1 MTPTQSIT
9 TSITDTARKLFDAC
23 ESGKG
28 WAACKPYCHEGATFG
43 AQADA
48 LAGVTTLEQYTDWMA
63 GMYAFAPDA
72 SYEVHAFAADENT
85 NRVMGFGT
93 FRATHTGE
101 GGPVP
106 PTGKRVEAQYVY
118 VMDFDGERV
127 RHMTKV
133 WNDGHSFKQI
143 GWA

>member
-1 MTPTQSIT
+1 MP
-9 TSITDTARKLFDAC
+9 SITDTARKLFDAC

-28 WAACKPYCHEGATFG
+28 WDACREFCHADATFG

-48 LAGVTTLEQYTDWMA
+48 LAEVKTVEAYTEWMA
-63 GMYAFAPDA
+63 GMYHIAPDA
-72 SYEVHAFAADENT
+72 RYEIHAFAADEQANT
-85 NRVMGFGT
+85 VMGFGT
-93 FRATHTGE
+93 FYATHTEE

-106 PTGKRVEAQYVY
+106 PTGKAVEAEYVY
-118 VMDFDGERV
+118 IFTLDDGKV

-133 WNDGHSFKQI
+133 WNDGHRLKQI

>member
-1 MTPTQSIT
+1 MPASR
-9 TSITDTARKLFDAC
+9 A
-23 ESGKG
+23 KG
-28 WAACKPYCHEGATFG
+28 WAACREFCHEGATFS

-63 GMYAFAPDA
+63 GIYAIAPGA
-72 SYEVHAFAADENT
+72 SYEVHAFAADEANHSA
-85 NRVMGFGT
+85 MGFGT
-93 FRATHTGE
+93 FRATHTLE

-106 PTGKRVEAQYVY
+106 PTGKAVSAEYVY
-118 VMDFDGERV
+118 IMRFDGDKV

-133 WNDGHSFKQI
+133 CNDGHSMNQL

>member
-1 MTPTQSIT
+1 MP
-9 TSITDTARKLFDAC
+9 SITDTARKLFDAC

-28 WAACKPYCHEGATFG
+28 WEACRAFCHADATFN

-48 LAGVTTLEQYTDWMA
+48 LAEVKTIEAYTDFMA
-63 GMYAFAPDA
+63 SIYHIMPDA
-72 SYEVHAFAADENT
+72 RYEVHAFAGDEST

-93 FRATHTGE
+93 FYATHTEE

-106 PTGKRVEAQYVY
+106 PTGKSLEAEYVY
-118 VMDFDGERV
+118 IFTFDGDKV
-127 RHMTKV
+127 KHMTKV
-133 WNDGHSFKQI
+133 WNDVHSFKQV

>member
-1 MTPTQSIT
+1 MPSM
-9 TSITDTARKLFDAC
+9 TDTARKLFDAC

-28 WAACKPYCHEGATFG
+28 WEACREFCHADATFG

-48 LAGVTTLEQYTDWMA
+48 LAEVKTLEEYTDWMA
-63 GMYAFAPDA
+63 GMYHIAPDA
-72 SYEVHAFAADENT
+72 RYEVHAFAGDESA

-93 FRATHTGE
+93 FYATHTEE

-106 PTGKRVEAQYVY
+106 PTGKAVEAEYVY
-118 VMDFDGERV
+118 IFAFDGDKV
-127 RHMTKV
+127 KHMTKV
-133 WNDGHSFKQI
+133 WNDGHSLRQI